1 MLSSY
6 GRHSLPPAFQP
17 DRNSFQSAPSSASS
31 GLSPHTLSSLL
42 TSHFSSASILPRP
55 QSLTSNQE
63 TETNQPQF
71 PASPYHP
78 AAFASYQNS
87 LKLKKKKHRTTKI
100 GPDGIPLKRKS
111 REGGTTYL
119 WEFLLKLLQVC
130 FEDFFI
136 DIVYRVHIFRTKRV
150 VPGSSSG
157 PTGRRASSSWW
168 TARRCPGC
176 GGCTRTSLTWTTR
189 PWAEPSGKH
198 HPRHWEQSTVFLVV
212 WQCVHVADV
221 LKNTPWDFS
230 GLT

>member
-1 MLSSY
+1 MKAVRAGQGCSRERARPESACAHFLISLVLVAAEQLQSMLSSY

-71 PASPYHP
+71 PTSPYHP

-130 FEDFFI
+130 FD
-136 DIVYRVHIFRTKRV
+136 
-150 VPGSSSG
+150 
-157 PTGRRASSSWW
+157 
-168 TARRCPGC
+168 
-176 GGCTRTSLTWTTR
+176 
-189 PWAEPSGKH
+189 
-198 HPRHWEQSTVFLVV
+198 
-212 WQCVHVADV
+212 
-221 LKNTPWDFS
+221 
-230 GLT
+230 

>member
-1 MLSSY
+1 MRCHNNTEWERQWIIEEDIIIAALRLGNTMDCSHFPLQTSS
-6 GRHSLPPAFQP
+6 RPPSRSHHQ
-17 DRNSFQSAPSSASS
+17 AS
-31 GLSPHTLSSLL
+31 HTLSTLL

-63 TETNQPQF
+63 SDQPQF

-130 FEDFFI
+130 F
-136 DIVYRVHIFRTKRV
+136 V
-150 VPGSSSG
+150 
-157 PTGRRASSSWW
+157 
-168 TARRCPGC
+168 
-176 GGCTRTSLTWTTR
+176 
-189 PWAEPSGKH
+189 
-198 HPRHWEQSTVFLVV
+198 
-212 WQCVHVADV
+212 
-221 LKNTPWDFS
+221 
-230 GLT
+230 

>member
-1 MLSSY
+1 MKAVRAGQGCSRERARPESACAHFLISLVLVAAEQLQSMLSSY

-17 DRNSFQSAPSSASS
+17 DRNSFQSAPSPASS
-31 GLSPHTLSSLL
+31 GLSPHTLSTLL

-63 TETNQPQF
+63 SDQPQF
-71 PASPYHP
+71 PTSPYHP

-130 FEDFFI
+130 F
-136 DIVYRVHIFRTKRV
+136 V
-150 VPGSSSG
+150 
-157 PTGRRASSSWW
+157 
-168 TARRCPGC
+168 
-176 GGCTRTSLTWTTR
+176 
-189 PWAEPSGKH
+189 
-198 HPRHWEQSTVFLVV
+198 
-212 WQCVHVADV
+212 
-221 LKNTPWDFS
+221 
-230 GLT
+230 